1 MAAHRPVEWVQAVVS
16 RFDEQVT
23 GRGGQEVGAGGGG
36 DAVGEGR
43 KERLP
48 LGLPGAPQ
56 TEEGLGWGGDARG
69 LPGDSAVSRGSPSL
83 LNRGGG
89 ALPVTS
95 PPSPL
100 SQPFRLL
107 LVRG

>member
-48 LGLPGAPQ
+48 RGLPGAPQ
-56 TEEGLGWGGDARG
+56 AGEGPRKGGREGAARG
-69 LPGDSAVSRGSPSL
+69 FGCEPGLSFPPKP
-83 LNRGGG
+83 GGG

>member
-48 LGLPGAPQ
+48 RGLPGAPQ
-56 TEEGLGWGGDARG
+56 AGEGPRKGEREGAARG
-69 LPGDSAVSRGSPSL
+69 FGCEPGLSFPPKP
-83 LNRGGG
+83 GGG